1 MLENYL
7 QIYFVGYVV
16 AMLAICAALVANAG
30 GRIKPR
36 FLAFVGYVVSK
47 IVHKENQ

>member
-7 QIYFVGYVV
+7 QIYFAGYVV
-16 AMLAICAALVANAG
+16 ALLAIRAALAANAG

-36 FLAFVGYVVSK
+36 FLVFVGYVVTEYK
-47 IVHKENQ
+47 N